1 MCSFQVLTAVH
12 LWCMIIVRFLT
23 MYQHLLLECSIL
35 TPTVLT
41 STKIILISLQCISLY
56 FEQVLVVSF
65 FQIYMYHSYYAD
77 VNNFNKLEIAGS
89 GKKSITNKYLICLS
103 QLGLTYKSNTSVS
116 NRLFL
121 PSTDL

>member
-1 MCSFQVLTAVH
+1 
-12 LWCMIIVRFLT
+12 
-23 MYQHLLLECSIL
+23 
-35 TPTVLT
+35 
-41 STKIILISLQCISLY
+41 
-56 FEQVLVVSF
+56 
-65 FQIYMYHSYYAD
+65 MYHSYYAD

-89 GKKSITNKYLICLS
+89 GKKSITNKYFICLS